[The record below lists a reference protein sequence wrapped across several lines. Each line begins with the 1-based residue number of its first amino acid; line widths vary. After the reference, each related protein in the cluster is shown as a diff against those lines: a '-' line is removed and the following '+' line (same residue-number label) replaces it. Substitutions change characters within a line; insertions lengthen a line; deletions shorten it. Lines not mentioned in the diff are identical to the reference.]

1 MDFKKHMIMKFNL
14 LKQIKELE
22 DENIKLQKYNLFLK
36 DENIKLIQT
45 YDLETP
51 IRKASLQKKRAK
63 LAFQKKQVL
72 EHYALKYN
80 TKTVTNSKDLI
91 SKDKKINKTPKVN
104 KSKSSLQNHVKV
116 IKVKVHNHK
125 LKKEKIEVAS
135 TSATSA
141 SASLLHNE
149 NNPVPEPISIPI
161 PIHIHKKIKLDI
173 TNDDDEEKS
182 DNEIENDNIICIESD
197 TENDVI
203 HVDNDYDLVNE
214 FSFTSS
220 STKI

>member
-45 YDLETP
+45 YDLETL
-51 IRKASLQKKRAK
+51 IRKASLQKNRAK

-104 KSKSSLQNHVKV
+104 KSKSSLQNHIRV
-116 IKVKVHNHK
+116 IKVKVQKRK

-135 TSATSA
+135 ATSA
-141 SASLLHNE
+141 LHNE
-149 NNPVPEPISIPI
+149 TNPAPEPISIPPI

-173 TNDDDEEKS
+173 TNDDDDDEEKS

>member
-45 YDLETP
+45 YDLETL

-63 LAFQKKQVL
+63 LALQKKQVL

-80 TKTVTNSKDLI
+80 TKTITNSKDLI
-91 SKDKKINKTPKVN
+91 TKDKKINKTPKVN

-116 IKVKVHNHK
+116 IKVKVQKHK

-135 TSATSA
+135 ASA
-141 SASLLHNE
+141 SVSLLHNE
-149 NNPVPEPISIPI
+149 TNPAPEPITIPPI

-173 TNDDDEEKS
+173 TDDDGQEKS

>member
-51 IRKASLQKKRAK
+51 IRKAFLQKKRAK
-63 LAFQKKQVL
+63 IAFQKKQVL

-80 TKTVTNSKDLI
+80 TKTVTNSKNLI

-116 IKVKVHNHK
+116 IKVKVQKHK
-125 LKKEKIEVAS
+125 LQQEKIEAAS
-135 TSATSA
+135 V
-141 SASLLHNE
+141 SLLHNE
-149 NNPVPEPISIPI
+149 NNPAPEPISIPPI

-203 HVDNDYDLVNE
+203 FVDNDYDLVNE